1 MSKFLLRSLSSLS
14 ILALTLT
21 PLCIHAQSNW
31 PSKPIKII
39 VPFPPGGSTDILARI
54 YSQKLSE
61 NLAQAVIVENR
72 AGANGVVAASSI
84 AKGPLDD
91 HTFLVV
97 SMPMLAV
104 NQYIYTKLG
113 YDPEQ
118 DFTSIG
124 LLAQTPNVLVVNPNL
139 GINTLSELT
148 GYAKARPDKTTYSGA
163 TGSTGFLLSELYKSK
178 AGISALHIPYK
189 GNALAMQAV
198 LSGDVQFTT
207 DNLPQL
213 LPQIRAGKLKPLA
226 VISTKRWSQL
236 PEVPTAS
243 ESGYPSMTTST
254 WFGLVAQ
261 SKIAPPIIARMNRET
276 NLILNRPDFR
286 EKLLEVSFEPMPG
299 SPEDMALASKKERAI
314 WGNLIP
320 QIGIRME

>member
-1 MSKFLLRSLSSLS
+1 MPKFLVQSLSHISILLLTLASLS
-14 ILALTLT
+14 V
-21 PLCIHAQSNW
+21 HAQSNW

-54 YSQKLSE
+54 YSQKLGE
-61 NLAQAVIVENR
+61 NLNQAVIIENR
-72 AGANGVVAASSI
+72 AGANGVVAANSI
-84 AKGPLDD
+84 AKGPVDD
-91 HTFLVV
+91 HTFLIV

-104 NQYIYTKLG
+104 NQYVYTKLG
-113 YDPEQ
+113 YDSDQ
-118 DFTSIG
+118 DFSPIG
-124 LLAQTPNVLVVNPNL
+124 LLAQTPNVLVANPNI
-139 GINTLSELT
+139 GINTLSDLT
-148 GYAKARPDKTTYSGA
+148 GYAKAHPDKITYSGA

-178 AGISALHIPYK
+178 AGITALHIPYK

-226 VISTKRWSQL
+226 VIATKRWSQL

-243 ESGYPSMTTST
+243 EIGYPSMTTNT

-261 SKIAPPIIARMNRET
+261 SKVAPAIITRMNKET
-276 NLILNRPDFR
+276 NGILNRPDFK
-286 EKLLEVSFEPMPG
+286 EKLLEVSFEPTPG
-299 SPEDMALASKKERAI
+299 SPEDMSLAIKKERAI

-320 QIGIRME
+320 QIGIKPE

>member
-1 MSKFLLRSLSSLS
+1 MPKFSVKPLRFCLILFLSLAPLSL
-14 ILALTLT
+14 
-21 PLCIHAQSNW
+21 HAQGNW
-31 PSKPIKII
+31 PNRSIKII
-39 VPFPPGGSTDILARI
+39 VPFPPGGSTDILTRI
-54 YSQKLSE
+54 FSQKLSE
-61 NLAQAVIVENR
+61 NLSQTVIIENR

-84 AKGPLDD
+84 AKAPLDD

-104 NQYIYTKLG
+104 NQFIYTKLG
-113 YDPEQ
+113 YDTDQ
-118 DFTSIG
+118 DFSSIS
-124 LLAQTPNVLVVNPNL
+124 LLAQTPNILVVNPNL
-139 GINTLSELT
+139 GVNSLLELT
-148 GYAKARPDKTTYSGA
+148 NYAKANPDKTTYSGA

-178 AGISALHIPYK
+178 SGIKALHIPYK

-226 VISTKRWSQL
+226 VIATKRWSQL
-236 PEVPTAS
+236 PDIPTAS
-243 ESGYPSMTTST
+243 EVGYPSMTTST

-261 SKIAPPIIARMNRET
+261 SKVTPQVISRMNKET
-276 NLILNRPDFR
+276 NAILNRPDFR

-299 SPEDMALASKKERAI
+299 SPEDMALAIKKERAI
-314 WGNLIP
+314 WGGLIQ
-320 QIGIRME
+320 QIGIKPE

>member
-1 MSKFLLRSLSSLS
+1 MFKFLVRSLSGLS

-21 PLCIHAQSNW
+21 PLCTYAQSNW

-61 NLAQAVIVENR
+61 NLTQAVIVENR

-118 DFTSIG
+118 DFSSIG

-148 GYAKARPDKTTYSGA
+148 SYAKAQPDKTTYSGA

-178 AGISALHIPYK
+178 AGITALHIPYK

-236 PEVPTAS
+236 PEVPIAS
-243 ESGYPSMTTST
+243 EIGYPSMTTST

-261 SKIAPPIIARMNRET
+261 SKITPPIIARMNRET

-299 SPEDMALASKKERAI
+299 SPEDMALAIKKERTI

-320 QIGIRME
+320 QIGIRIE

>member
-1 MSKFLLRSLSSLS
+1 MPKFLVQSLSYIS
-14 ILALTLT
+14 ILLLTLS
-21 PLCIHAQSNW
+21 PLCVHAQSNW

-54 YSQKLSE
+54 YSQKLGE
-61 NLAQAVIVENR
+61 NLNQAVIVENR

-84 AKGPLDD
+84 AKGPVDD
-91 HTFLVV
+91 HTFLIV

-104 NQYIYTKLG
+104 NQYIYKKLG
-113 YDPEQ
+113 YDPDQ
-118 DFTSIG
+118 DFSPIG
-124 LLAQTPNVLVVNPNL
+124 LLAQTPNILVANPDI

-148 GYAKARPDKTTYSGA
+148 GYAKVHPDKITYSGA

-178 AGISALHIPYK
+178 AGITALHIPYK

-226 VISTKRWSQL
+226 VIATKRWSQL

-243 ESGYPSMTTST
+243 EIGYPSMTTST

-261 SKIAPPIIARMNRET
+261 SKVAPVIITRMNKET
-276 NLILNRPDFR
+276 NSILNRPDFK
-286 EKLLEVSFEPMPG
+286 EKLLEVSFETTPG
-299 SPEDMALASKKERAI
+299 SPEDMSLAIKKERAI

-320 QIGIRME
+320 QIGIKPE

>member
-1 MSKFLLRSLSSLS
+1 MSGLLIFLLGLVPLS
-14 ILALTLT
+14 IN
-21 PLCIHAQSNW
+21 AQGNW
-31 PSKPIKII
+31 PSKPIRII

-54 YSQKLSE
+54 YSQKLGE
-61 NLAQAVIVENR
+61 NLNQVVIVENR

-84 AKGPLDD
+84 AKGPSDD

-113 YDPEQ
+113 YDPDQ
-118 DFTSIG
+118 DFSPIG
-124 LLAQTPNVLVVNPNL
+124 LLAQTPNVLVANPNI

-148 GYAKARPDKTTYSGA
+148 NYAKAHPDTTTYSGA

-178 AGISALHIPYK
+178 AGITALHIPYK
-189 GNALAMQAV
+189 GNALAMQAL

-226 VISTKRWSQL
+226 VIATKRWSQL

-243 ESGYPSMTTST
+243 EIGYPSMTTST

-261 SKIAPPIIARMNRET
+261 SKVAPAIIARMNKET
-276 NLILNRPDFR
+276 NAILNRPDFK
-286 EKLLEVSFEPMPG
+286 EKLLEVSFEPTPG
-299 SPEDMALASKKERAI
+299 SSEDMSLAIKKERAI
-314 WGNLIP
+314 WGKLIP
-320 QIGIRME
+320 QICIKPE

>member
-148 GYAKARPDKTTYSGA
+148 GYAKARSDKTTYSGA

>member
-1 MSKFLLRSLSSLS
+1 MPKFLVQSLSYIS
-14 ILALTLT
+14 ILLLTLS
-21 PLCIHAQSNW
+21 PLCVHAQSNW

-54 YSQKLSE
+54 YSQKLGE
-61 NLAQAVIVENR
+61 NLNQAVIVENR

-84 AKGPLDD
+84 AKGPVDD
-91 HTFLVV
+91 HTFLIV

-113 YDPEQ
+113 YDPDQ
-118 DFTSIG
+118 DFSPIG
-124 LLAQTPNVLVVNPNL
+124 LLAQTPNILVANPNI

-148 GYAKARPDKTTYSGA
+148 GYAKVHPDKITYSGA

-178 AGISALHIPYK
+178 AGITALHIPYK

-226 VISTKRWSQL
+226 VIATKRWSQL

-243 ESGYPSMTTST
+243 EIGYPSMTTST

-261 SKIAPPIIARMNRET
+261 SKVAPAIITRMNKET
-276 NLILNRPDFR
+276 NAILNRPDFK
-286 EKLLEVSFEPMPG
+286 EKLLEVSFEPTPG
-299 SPEDMALASKKERAI
+299 SSEDMSLAIKKERAI

-320 QIGIRME
+320 QIGIKPE

>member
-1 MSKFLLRSLSSLS
+1 MSKFLVRSLSSLS
-14 ILALTLT
+14 ILFLTLS
-21 PLCIHAQSNW
+21 PLSIQAQSNW

-54 YSQKLSE
+54 YSQRLSE
-61 NLAQAVIVENR
+61 NLAQSVIVENR

-84 AKGPLDD
+84 AKGALDD

-104 NQYIYTKLG
+104 NQFIYTKLG
-113 YDPEQ
+113 YDPDQ
-118 DFTSIG
+118 DFSSIG
-124 LLAQTPNVLVVNPNL
+124 LLAQTPNVIVVNPSL
-139 GINTLSELT
+139 GINTLTELT
-148 GYAKARPDKTTYSGA
+148 SYAKSHPDKTTYSGA

-178 AGISALHIPYK
+178 AGITALHIPYK

-198 LSGDVQFTT
+198 LAGDVQFTT

-226 VISTKRWSQL
+226 IIATKRWSQL
-236 PEVPTAS
+236 PEVPTAT
-243 ESGYPSMTTST
+243 EFGYPSMTTST

-261 SKIAPPIIARMNRET
+261 SKVAPSVIARMNKET
-276 NLILNRPDFR
+276 NAILNRPDFK

-299 SPEDMALASKKERAI
+299 SPEDMTLAVKKERAI
-314 WGNLIP
+314 WGTLIP
-320 QIGIRME
+320 QIGIKPE

>member
-226 VISTKRWSQL
+226 VISSKRWSQL

>member
-1 MSKFLLRSLSSLS
+1 MSKFLLRSLSGLS

-148 GYAKARPDKTTYSGA
+148 SYAKARPDKTTYSGA